1 MSKTIE
7 LIDKYRIEQVCDG
20 DYNPPSY
27 IWEDNTGEVIR
38 CKDCKYY
45 VIEAELCDRR
55 LYNCRNMY
63 YTEPD
68 DYCSRGE
75 R

>member
-1 MSKTIE
+1 MSRTIE
-7 LIDKYRIEQVCDG
+7 LIDKYRIEQVCGG
-20 DYNPPSY
+20 DYDPPSY

-45 VIEAELCDRR
+45 DKLNYDIPQCENLDDPS
-55 LYNCRNMY
+55 
-63 YTEPD
+63 PD

-75 R
+75 KR